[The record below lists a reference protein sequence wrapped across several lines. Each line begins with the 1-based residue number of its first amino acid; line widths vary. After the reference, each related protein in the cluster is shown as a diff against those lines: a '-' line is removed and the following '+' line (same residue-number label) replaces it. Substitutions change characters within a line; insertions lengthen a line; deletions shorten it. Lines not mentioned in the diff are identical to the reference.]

1 MTSFVLSMVFTLST
15 LSGGDSKCILYSN
28 KDTNVYVPKTYNNAN
43 NIRTLYSIYNCV
55 SMLIIDCVDNRI
67 YSIKKNLTGSYAS
80 QFELSG
86 SSWHCGLLLYTVY
99 TSRPRCSILAI
110 LYNTVTPLYAF
121 KGAVWLGSIFWLPLV
136 AVHSLHQI

>member
-1 MTSFVLSMVFTLST
+1 MVFTLST

-55 SMLIIDCVDNRI
+55 SMLIMACVDNRI
-67 YSIKKNLTGSYAS
+67 YSIDERQSRSFAS
-80 QFELSG
+80 QFELSR

-99 TSRPRCSILAI
+99 T
-110 LYNTVTPLYAF
+110 
-121 KGAVWLGSIFWLPLV
+121 
-136 AVHSLHQI
+136 